1 MATLA
6 EPRVGFDGLSP
17 VKIAERDD
25 GHANFVNEPGKLRD
39 RVPMGRAGTTE
50 DVLRAVF
57 FFTSPTA
64 DFVTGQVL
72 GVAGGWML

>member
-1 MATLA
+1 
-6 EPRVGFDGLSP
+6 
-17 VKIAERDD
+17 
-25 GHANFVNEPGKLRD
+25 
-39 RVPMGRAGTTE
+39 VPMGRAGTTE